1 MSEDELI
8 KGLKL
13 QSRAAYEQAY
23 LTYKDVV
30 FRSICKYVSVME
42 DAEELLQDVFV
53 KAFKKIDQFNGHSRL
68 STWLVK
74 IAINASLNFLQSIKT
89 QKALIVTP
97 ADLIIQEE
105 DEDQEAVSDLPTPEE
120 LMLKKEGREILI
132 SAFTKLSADQHTACK
147 LFYLEGFPQLEIAEI
162 MNMSLDAVQ
171 SLIQRGKIKLR
182 TILKST
188 QINLSV

>member
-8 KGLKL
+8 EGLKL

-53 KAFKKIDQFNGHSRL
+53 KAFKKINQFNGHSRL

-97 ADLIIQEE
+97 VDLIIQEE
-105 DEDQEAVSDLPTPEE
+105 DEDHEAVSDLPTPEE

-132 SAFTKLSADQHTACK
+132 NAFTKLSADQHTACK